1 MESSQWLI
9 LAYSIYI
16 VCSLICTVSLKK
28 KKKDLAL
35 EFEEIPQ
42 IRLNIFQVLIKIN
55 TF

>member
-1 MESSQWLI
+1 MANSGIQYLHCMFFNMHC
-9 LAYSIYI
+9 LFK
-16 VCSLICTVSLKK
+16 KK